1 MVRSFTPFLVGEW
14 KIEPETGI
22 ASYQDERVHLE
33 PKAVELLCCLASK
46 PGDVV
51 SREELLDSVWPGV
64 TVGDEVITN
73 AIAKLRRAFHDDL
86 KSAEFIQTIPKRG
99 YRLVSPVTLEQ
110 PTSSNDGKPEG
121 AEQTGPANRR
131 SWLLPGAVIVAI
143 IISVV
148 FWQRQQNVD
157 VDTIKPTIAVL
168 PFDNFS
174 DDKNQEYFSDGL
186 TEDLITD
193 ISKISGIS
201 VIARHSTFSY
211 KGQSPDI
218 REVGIALGAT
228 HVIEGS
234 VRKAGDNIRISVQ
247 LIDAAN
253 GKHLWAERYDR
264 QLKDVFAIQD
274 EVIDQIILALSLKL
288 KPDEATRLAHR
299 GTENLE
305 AYDLYMRGREQESFF
320 NKAAFVEAQ
329 SLYEQAIAL
338 DGQYAYAYAH
348 LAQIHTMNGQFVW
361 VDDIKEADAIALN
374 LAQKSVRLD
383 PTMPFAR
390 WGLSRI
396 LTRDSINQNDRAI
409 EEMEKAIEL
418 DPSYAD
424 AYAFLGLLYIYD
436 GRAEESLP
444 LLERAMKINPNF
456 PFWYYFGVG
465 LAQFFMGDYQASI
478 ENLEISVERNPA
490 VFFTRQA
497 LAAALAMADRQD
509 DAEWQIEELIGIGY
523 SRSLKKF
530 AEDSVIHDKTYLK
543 LYVEG
548 LSRAGLK

>member
-1 MVRSFTPFLVGEW
+1 M
-14 KIEPETGI
+14 
-22 ASYQDERVHLE
+22 
-33 PKAVELLCCLASK
+33 
-46 PGDVV
+46 

-86 KSAEFIQTIPKRG
+86 KSPEFIQTIPKRG
-99 YRLVSPVTLEQ
+99 YRLVSSVKLDQQTL
-110 PTSSNDGKPEG
+110 SHDAKPAG
-121 AEQTGPANRR
+121 SEQTEPANRR
-131 SWLLPGAVIVAI
+131 SWLLPVALIVGTLIAT
-143 IISVV
+143 V
-148 FWQRQQNVD
+148 FWLRQQNVD
-157 VDTIKPTIAVL
+157 VAQNSISATADSMKPTIAVL

-193 ISKISGIS
+193 ISKISGLS

-211 KGQSPDI
+211 KGQSPDV

-234 VRKAGDNIRISVQ
+234 VRKAGDKIRISVQ
-247 LIDAAN
+247 LVDASN

-264 QLKDVFAIQD
+264 KLKDVFAIQD
-274 EVIDQIILALSLKL
+274 EVIDQIIMALSLKL
-288 KPDEATRLAHR
+288 KPDEATRLGHR

-305 AYDLYMRGREQESFF
+305 AYDLYMRGREQEGFF

-329 SLYEQAIAL
+329 SFYEQAIVL

-348 LAQIHTMNGQFVW
+348 LAQIHTMNGQFGW
-361 VDDIKEADAIALN
+361 VDDIKEADAMALK

-383 PTMPFAR
+383 PAMPFAR

-396 LTRDSINQNDRAI
+396 LTRESINQNDRAI

-424 AYAFLGLLYIYD
+424 AHAFLGLLYIYD

-444 LLERAMKINPNF
+444 LLERAMKINPSF

-465 LAQFFMGDYQASI
+465 LAQFFMADYQASV
-478 ENLEISVERNPA
+478 ENLEISVERNPT

-497 LAAALAMADRQD
+497 LAAALAMAGRQD
-509 DAEWQIEELIGIGY
+509 DAEWQLEELIGIGY
-523 SRSLKKF
+523 SKTLKKF
-530 AEDSVIHDKTYLK
+530 AEETTIHDETYLN

-548 LSRAGLK
+548 LSRVGLK